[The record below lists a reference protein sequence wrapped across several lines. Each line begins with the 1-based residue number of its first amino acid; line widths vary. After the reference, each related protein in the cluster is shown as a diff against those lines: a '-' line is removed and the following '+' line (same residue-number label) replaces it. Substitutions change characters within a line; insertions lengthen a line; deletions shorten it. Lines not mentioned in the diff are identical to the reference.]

1 MIYQQQTAV
10 ADAPAMRETMAD
22 APGLS
27 SSFFCAAA
35 AATVAAVVAAGAAS
49 AETAA
54 ASSGSCCFCAAAAAT
69 AAGAD
74 AAADSANSCSKR
86 GVGASTPAPL
96 FLCSLRFI
104 FLYLSAFCTLQ
115 IDLINRRLIDD
126 NLCPLF
132 LGHALHLFHSAYYPF
147 YENTGHSLSYFF
159 YAVGLS

>member
-10 ADAPAMRETMAD
+10 ADAPAMRVTTAD

-35 AATVAAVVAAGAAS
+35 AATVAAVVVATGAS
-49 AETAA
+49 VETAA

-74 AAADSANSCSKR
+74 AAVDSANSCSQR

-96 FLCSLRFI
+96 FFCSLWFI
-104 FLYLSAFCTLQ
+104 FLYLSALCTLQ
-115 IDLINRRLIDD
+115 INFINRRLIYD
-126 NLCPLF
+126 NLSPLF
-132 LGHALHLFHSAYYPF
+132 LGHAILLFHSAYYLF
-147 YENTGHSLSYFF
+147 YENTDHSLS
-159 YAVGLS
+159 